1 MAESPASRV
10 APLIATAVLVIAAVV
25 VAATGLL
32 PAPEL
37 LELGERVVPVL
48 AFVVA
53 ITIVAELASEA
64 GVFSALADRLAK
76 LGRGRLWLL
85 WMLVLLLAV
94 VSTAFLSLDTTAV
107 LVTPVV
113 VLLAVHVGVSPIPFA
128 LATVWLANTASLFL
142 PVSNLTSLLAARSF
156 DGGPLQFLALTWA
169 PALVGVVA
177 SAAIL
182 SFVFRR
188 QLDRRY
194 RMPTPA
200 SIPDR
205 PLLIFSSI
213 ITALLL
219 PLLVSGVEVA
229 IPAGAAALLLIAAFA
244 TRRRDALR
252 FGLVPWQAL
261 GIAGSLFVLVE
272 AAHAHGLSEL
282 LAAVSGRG
290 DDPLSLLQ
298 LAAIGAASAN
308 GINNL
313 PAYLALEPV
322 AESPARLVALLIGVN
337 LGPLVTP
344 WASLATLLW
353 HERLVSLGV
362 TISWLRFVALGLVG
376 VAIVVPL
383 ATLALAATL

>member
-1 MAESPASRV
+1 MAESRASRV
-10 APLIATAVLVIAAVV
+10 APIIATAALV
-25 VAATGLL
+25 VAAVAVAVAGVL
-32 PAPEL
+32 PAPKL

-64 GVFSALADRLAK
+64 GVFSVLADRLAK

-94 VSTAFLSLDTTAV
+94 ISTAFLSLDTTAV

-113 VLLAVHVGVSPIPFA
+113 VLLAVHIGVSPIPFA

-156 DGGPLQFLALTWA
+156 NGGPLQFLALTWA
-169 PALVGVVA
+169 PALVGVLA

-194 RMPTPA
+194 RMPVPT
-200 SIPDR
+200 SIQDR
-205 PLLIFSSI
+205 PLLIFSAVV
-213 ITALLL
+213 TALLL
-219 PLLVSGVEVA
+219 PLLVTGIEVA
-229 IPAGAAALLLIAAFA
+229 IPAGVAAALLLVAFA
-244 TRRRDALR
+244 SRRRESLR
-252 FGLVPWQAL
+252 FSLVPWQAL

-290 DDPLSLLQ
+290 DDALSLLQ

-322 AESPARLVALLIGVN
+322 ADSHARLVALLIGVN

-362 TISWLRFVALGLVG
+362 TISWLRFVALGMVG
-376 VAIVVPL
+376 VAVTVPL

>member
-1 MAESPASRV
+1 MAESRASRI
-10 APLIATAVLVIAAVV
+10 APIIATAVLVVAAVV
-25 VAATGLL
+25 VAAAGVL

-37 LELGERVVPVL
+37 LELGERVLPVL
-48 AFVVA
+48 AFVVG

-156 DGGPLQFLALTWA
+156 EGGPLQFLALTWA

-194 RMPTPA
+194 RMPTPT
-200 SIPDR
+200 SIRDR
-205 PLLIFSSI
+205 PLLVFSAVV
-213 ITALLL
+213 TALLL
-219 PLLVSGVEVA
+219 PLLVSGIEVA
-229 IPAGAAALLLIAAFA
+229 IPAGAAALLLIVAFA
-244 TRRRDALR
+244 ARRRAALR

-282 LAAVSGRG
+282 LASVSGRG

-322 AESPARLVALLIGVN
+322 ADSPARLVALLIGVN

-376 VAIVVPL
+376 AAIIVPL

>member
-1 MAESPASRV
+1 MAESRASRV
-10 APLIATAVLVIAAVV
+10 APIIATAALV
-25 VAATGLL
+25 VAAVAVAVAGVL

-48 AFVVA
+48 AFVVG

-64 GVFSALADRLAK
+64 GVFSVLADRLAK

-94 VSTAFLSLDTTAV
+94 ISTAFLSLDTTAV

-113 VLLAVHVGVSPIPFA
+113 VLLAVHIGVSPVPFA

-156 DGGPLQFLALTWA
+156 EGGPLQFLALTWA
-169 PALVGVVA
+169 PALVGVLA
-177 SAAIL
+177 SAGIL

-194 RMPTPA
+194 RMPVPT
-200 SIPDR
+200 SVQDR
-205 PLLIFSSI
+205 PLLIFSAVV
-213 ITALLL
+213 TALLL
-219 PLLVSGVEVA
+219 PLLVTGIEVA
-229 IPAGAAALLLIAAFA
+229 IPAGIAAVLLLVAFA
-244 TRRRDALR
+244 GRRRESLR
-252 FGLVPWQAL
+252 FSLVPWQAL

-282 LAAVSGRG
+282 LASVSGRG

-298 LAAIGAASAN
+298 LSAIGAASAN

-322 AESPARLVALLIGVN
+322 ADSPARLVALLIGVN

-353 HERLVSLGV
+353 HERLVALGV
-362 TISWLRFVALGLVG
+362 TISWLRFVALGMVG
-376 VAIVVPL
+376 VAIIVPL
-383 ATLALAATL
+383 ATLALAATV

>member
-1 MAESPASRV
+1 MAESRASRV
-10 APLIATAVLVIAAVV
+10 APIVATVVLVVAAVV
-25 VAATGLL
+25 VAATGVL

-37 LELGERVVPVL
+37 LELGERVLPVL

-64 GVFSALADRLAK
+64 GVFSVLADRLAK

-85 WMLVLLLAV
+85 WLFVLVLAI

-156 DGGPLQFLALTWA
+156 EGGPLQFLALTWA
-169 PALVGVVA
+169 PALVGVAA

-194 RMPTPA
+194 RMPVPT

-205 PLLIFSSI
+205 PLLIFAAVV
-213 ITALLL
+213 TALLL
-219 PLLVSGVEVA
+219 PLLVSGIEVA
-229 IPAGAAALLLIAAFA
+229 VPAGVAAALLLLAFA
-244 TRRRDALR
+244 ARRRESLR

-282 LAAVSGRG
+282 LASVSGRG

-322 AESPARLVALLIGVN
+322 ADTPARLVALLIGVN

-353 HERLVSLGV
+353 HERLVALGV
-362 TISWLRFVALGLVG
+362 TISWLRFVVLGMLG
-376 VAIVVPL
+376 VAIIVPL
-383 ATLALAATL
+383 ATLALAATV

>member
-1 MAESPASRV
+1 MAQSRV
-10 APLIATAVLVIAAVV
+10 ARVAPIIATAVLVVAAVV
-25 VAATGLL
+25 VAAFGVL

-48 AFVVA
+48 AFVVG
-53 ITIVAELASEA
+53 ITIVAELASDA
-64 GVFSALADRLAK
+64 GVFSVLADRLAK

-85 WMLVLLLAV
+85 WTLVLLLAT

-156 DGGPLQFLALTWA
+156 EGGPLQFLAITWA
-169 PALVGVVA
+169 PALVGVLA

-188 QLDRRY
+188 ELDRRY
-194 RMPTPA
+194 RMPTPT
-200 SIPDR
+200 SIQDR
-205 PLLIFSSI
+205 PLLIFAAVV
-213 ITALLL
+213 TALLL
-219 PLLVSGVEVA
+219 PALVTGVEVA
-229 IPAGAAALLLIAAFA
+229 IPAGVAALLLIVAFA
-244 TRRRDALR
+244 VRRRGALR

-282 LAAVSGRG
+282 LAAVSGSG

-298 LAAIGAASAN
+298 LSAIGAASAN

-322 AESPARLVALLIGVN
+322 ADSPARLVALLIGVN

-353 HERLVSLGV
+353 HERLVALGV

-376 VAIVVPL
+376 VAIIVPL
-383 ATLALAATL
+383 ATLALAATI

>member
-1 MAESPASRV
+1 MAESRASRV
-10 APLIATAVLVIAAVV
+10 APIITTAALV
-25 VAATGLL
+25 VAAVAVAVAGVL

-48 AFVVA
+48 AFVVG

-64 GVFSALADRLAK
+64 GVFSVLADRLAK

-94 VSTAFLSLDTTAV
+94 ISTAFLSLDTTAV

-113 VLLAVHVGVSPIPFA
+113 VLLAVHIGVSPIPFA

-156 DGGPLQFLALTWA
+156 EGGPLQFLALTWA
-169 PALVGVVA
+169 PALVGVLA
-177 SAAIL
+177 SAGIL

-194 RMPTPA
+194 RMPVPT
-200 SIPDR
+200 SVQDR
-205 PLLIFSSI
+205 PLLIFSAVV
-213 ITALLL
+213 TALLL
-219 PLLVSGVEVA
+219 PLLVTGIEVA
-229 IPAGAAALLLIAAFA
+229 IPAGIAAVLLLVAFA
-244 TRRRDALR
+244 GRRRESLR
-252 FGLVPWQAL
+252 FSLVPWQAL

-282 LAAVSGRG
+282 LASVSGRG

-322 AESPARLVALLIGVN
+322 ADSPARLVALLIGVN

-353 HERLVSLGV
+353 HERLVALGV
-362 TISWLRFVALGLVG
+362 TISWLRFVALGTVG
-376 VAIVVPL
+376 VAIIVPL
-383 ATLALAATL
+383 ATLALAATV

>member
-10 APLIATAVLVIAAVV
+10 VPLIATAVLVIAAVV

-64 GVFSALADRLAK
+64 GVFSALADRLAR
-76 LGRGRLWLL
+76 LGRGRLWML

-322 AESPARLVALLIGVN
+322 ADSPARLVALLIGVN

-362 TISWLRFVALGLVG
+362 TISWMRFVALGLVG
-376 VAIVVPL
+376 VAIIVPL

>member
-1 MAESPASRV
+1 MAESRASRV
-10 APLIATAVLVIAAVV
+10 APIIATAALV
-25 VAATGLL
+25 VAAVAVAVVGVL

-48 AFVVA
+48 AFVVG

-64 GVFSALADRLAK
+64 GVFSVLADRLAK

-94 VSTAFLSLDTTAV
+94 ISTAFLSLDTTAV

-113 VLLAVHVGVSPIPFA
+113 VLLAVHIGVSPIPFA

-156 DGGPLQFLALTWA
+156 EGGPLQFLALTWA
-169 PALVGVVA
+169 PALVGVLA
-177 SAAIL
+177 SAGIL

-194 RMPTPA
+194 RMPVPT
-200 SIPDR
+200 SVQDR
-205 PLLIFSSI
+205 PLLIFSAVV
-213 ITALLL
+213 TALLL
-219 PLLVSGVEVA
+219 PLLVTGIEVA
-229 IPAGAAALLLIAAFA
+229 IPAGIAAVLLLVAFA
-244 TRRRDALR
+244 ARRRESLR
-252 FGLVPWQAL
+252 FSLVPWQAL

-282 LAAVSGRG
+282 LASVSGRG

-298 LAAIGAASAN
+298 LSAIGAASAN

-322 AESPARLVALLIGVN
+322 ADSPARLVALLIGVN

-353 HERLVSLGV
+353 HERLVALGV
-362 TISWLRFVALGLVG
+362 TISWLRFVALGMVG
-376 VAIVVPL
+376 VAIIVPL
-383 ATLALAATL
+383 ATLALAATV